1 MRVGLKEGDVVM
13 VGLVDLVKLLFV
25 ERRIIV
31 PTNNP
36 SRAAWPWEP
45 AMLEGGLGMGRYGEG
60 GDKGRRFACLKVIC
74 RAKLFWFRSFKFFGF
89 QFSSR
94 RCSQK
99 S

>member
-45 AMLEGGLGMGRYGEG
+45 AMLKGGWGMGW
-60 GDKGRRFACLKVIC
+60 GR
-74 RAKLFWFRSFKFFGF
+74 
-89 QFSSR
+89 
-94 RCSQK
+94 
-99 S
+99 